1 MRVLISYFFFI
12 LIASCSN
19 TNEGPQQIKEPNQ
32 TFSQNKIKMMPIH
45 DQLIQWTSYELV
57 ETAQS
62 YQKAISA
69 LGHKAEHSGFEGI
82 TRYSFYVDEKTGLA
96 GAIIIYDSP
105 QAFMDWHELALSFP
119 EYETFKK
126 TVKLKDLKFYGNL
139 PFDLKKSLE
148 DKNISFEYI
157 GQFAGGFMR

>member
-1 MRVLISYFFFI
+1 MSYFFFI

-19 TNEGPQQIKEPNQ
+19 TNEGPQQITESKQ
-32 TFSQNKIKMMPIH
+32 IFYQNKSKVIPIH

-57 ETAQS
+57 ETPQS
-62 YQKAISA
+62 YQQAISA

-82 TRYSFYVDEKTGLA
+82 TRYSFYVDEETGLA

-105 QAFMDWHELALSFP
+105 QAFIDWHELVLSFP

-148 DKNISFEYI
+148 DRKIPFEYI
-157 GQFAGGFMR
+157 GQFAGGFMK